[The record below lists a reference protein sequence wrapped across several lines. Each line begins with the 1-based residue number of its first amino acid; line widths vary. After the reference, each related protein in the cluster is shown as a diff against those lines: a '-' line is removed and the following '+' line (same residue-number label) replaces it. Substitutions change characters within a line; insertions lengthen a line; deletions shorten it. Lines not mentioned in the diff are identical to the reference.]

1 MFFKFLSTFVAIAL
15 TLAPLSAHAVTPPLP
30 LQGKVTSILKD
41 AKAPYSG
48 ILLDPLAASKMLVD
62 QKLKNNRIA
71 DLDVMLKKEMSRP
84 NTSQWWLAGGIVI
97 GIVLSVA
104 VFYAS
109 VEISR

>member
-62 QKLKNNRIA
+62 QKFIRLEVELTANYSIVVSRTFEGR
-71 DLDVMLKKEMSRP
+71 LQLFKKDTRRD
-84 NTSQWWLAGGIVI
+84 NKIKK
-97 GIVLSVA
+97 
-104 VFYAS
+104 
-109 VEISR
+109 